1 MNVLQIKIHED
12 GTLECSPDFKIIR
25 GSYRNILMNV
35 EVPHSLL
42 LDPVSENTD
51 NGQIVDRN
59 VNGNNLQVGAIIR
72 TVTGKN
78 LQTIRYGFQM
88 VKDYIQN
95 GIWYRLYQRIMPK
108 EFTLW
113 ETVNQCEEA
122 GNGYLD
128 LVFNVVNWTKEET
141 NVKIETVTAS
151 PILRLQVLA
160 STFLNNVEDIDNPSQ
175 LDQLQ
180 SQTNELSS
188 RVDFIRTDM
197 DLVKT
202 QITSLDARTETLEN
216 EVVEIQNNI
225 SSLQN
230 ETHEIEDNVY
240 ALHNKT
246 QELETDLQ
254 NKTSELKTDLQ
265 NSSQE
270 LKNDI
275 SNLWGEVNSKATFCG
290 WFNNLADLK
299 KAYPVATEN
308 DFAYIIKNN
317 IYVWKS
323 GSWTNSGI
331 DTPISVTPIVQTVGE
346 LTDAVMSQKAVT
358 DAINAISVTPIVQ
371 TVGELT
377 DAVMSQKAVTDAI
390 NAIPL
395 GRTIAKTM
403 DEWEMENPILEVGQ
417 FGYDSTNKIT
427 KIGDGV
433 QTWDKLDV
441 FLVKHNLFFANA
453 SWEEINELANKN
465 IAQFYF
471 SVGDT
476 RLIKLSTNS
485 TIQLVILGFNHDDL
499 SSENKKAGITIGVL
513 EIDGTTYKMNSTAT
527 NLNGW
532 NKSLMRTETII
543 KYFNWLPEDLQ
554 KVIKKVNKKT
564 TKGNRNTEI
573 EITQD
578 DLFLLS
584 LAEIGSN
591 ISLNNTLDIQQ
602 YANYYSNEGQQYEY
616 FKIMFGD
623 ANITSRR
630 ELNRYRYQ
638 AYGSTDVKW
647 WLRSPDL
654 SRVDNFWEVQTM
666 GNGVYSNNANTSA
679 ACLFAFCI

>member
-12 GTLECSPDFKIIR
+12 GTLECSPDFKITR

-188 RVDFIRTDM
+188 RVDVIETDL

-202 QITSLDARTETLEN
+202 QIVSMDERTETLEN
-216 EVVEIQNNI
+216 EVIEIKKNV
-225 SSLQN
+225 SGLQN
-230 ETHEIEDNVY
+230 ETHEIENNVY
-240 ALHNKT
+240 NLQNKT

-254 NKTSELKTDLQ
+254 IK
-265 NSSQE
+265 SQE
-270 LKNDI
+270 LKDDI
-275 SNLWGEVNSKATFCG
+275 SNLRGEVNSKATFCG

-308 DFAYIIKNN
+308 DFAYIIENK

-323 GSWTNSGI
+323 GAWTNSGI

-395 GRTIAKTM
+395 GRTIVKTM

-499 SSENKKAGITIGVL
+499 SSENKKAGVTIGVL
-513 EIDGTTYKMNSTAT
+513 AIDSITYKMNSTAT

-532 NKSLMRTETII
+532 NKSLIRTETII
-543 KYFNWLPEDLQ
+543 NYLNKLPEDLQ

-591 ISLNNTLDIQQ
+591 ISLNNTYATQE

-616 FKIMFGD
+616 FKRQFGD
-623 ANITSRR
+623 AELTQRK
-630 ELNRYRYQ
+630 ELNRNVYE
-638 AYGSTDVKW
+638 AYGGTQVKW

-666 GNGVYSNNANTSA
+666 GNGVY
-679 ACLFAFCI
+679 

>member
-141 NVKIETVTAS
+141 NAKIETVTAS

-188 RVDFIRTDM
+188 RVDVIETDL

-202 QITSLDARTETLEN
+202 QIVSMDERTETLEN
-216 EVVEIQNNI
+216 EVIEIKKNV
-225 SSLQN
+225 SGLQN
-230 ETHEIEDNVY
+230 ETHEIENNVY
-240 ALHNKT
+240 NLQNKT

-254 NKTSELKTDLQ
+254 IK
-265 NSSQE
+265 SQE
-270 LKNDI
+270 LKDDI
-275 SNLWGEVNSKATFCG
+275 SNLRGEVNSKATFCG

-308 DFAYIIKNN
+308 DFAYIIENK

-323 GSWTNSGI
+323 GAWTNSGI
-331 DTPISVTPIVQTVGE
+331 DTP
-346 LTDAVMSQKAVT
+346 
-358 DAINAISVTPIVQ
+358 ISVTPIVQ

-403 DEWEMENPILEVGQ
+403 DEWEMENPILNVGQ
-417 FGYDSTNKIT
+417 FGYDTTNKIT
-427 KIGDGV
+427 KIGDGITNWNDLNEFV
-433 QTWDKLDV
+433 TKTPPSFV
-441 FLVKHNLFFANA
+441 N
-453 SWEEINELANKN
+453 STWEEIDNVSQSGLASV
-465 IAQFYF
+465 YF
-471 SVGDT
+471 KIGDERKVILT
-476 RLIKLSTNS
+476 TGEEITLI
-485 TIQLVILGFNHDDL
+485 ILGFNHDDL
-499 SSENKKAGITIGVL
+499 VSGGKAGITVGMKNL
-513 EIDGTTYKMNSTAT
+513 LNTTYKITTESSNTG
-527 NLNGW
+527 GW
-532 NKSLMRTETII
+532 NNTTMYKETIQVL
-543 KYFNWLPEDLQ
+543 FNQLPSDLST
-554 KVIKKVNKKT
+554 VIKNVNKKYT
-564 TKGNRNTEI
+564 EGNKI
-573 EITQD
+573 ENIGISQD
-578 DLFLLS
+578 KLFLLAF
-584 LAEIGSN
+584 AELFSQYGIQNASTAVLKNYSN
-591 ISLNNTLDIQQ
+591 IYIQ
-602 YANYYSNEGQQYEY
+602 EGKQYEY
-616 FKIMFGD
+616 YKNLIGD
-623 ANITSRR
+623 RINTHQ
-630 ELNRYRYQ
+630 E
-638 AYGSTDVKW
+638 
-647 WLRSPDL
+647 
-654 SRVDNFWEVQTM
+654 
-666 GNGVYSNNANTSA
+666 NTSLIKVLDNNVNNPYMWLLRTTRMDNNFNFLHVYDNGSIGYFNPPSQA
-679 ACLFAFCI
+679 MGVSYAFCI

>member
-358 DAINAISVTPIVQ
+358 DAINAI
-371 TVGELT
+371 
-377 DAVMSQKAVTDAI
+377 
-390 NAIPL
+390 PL